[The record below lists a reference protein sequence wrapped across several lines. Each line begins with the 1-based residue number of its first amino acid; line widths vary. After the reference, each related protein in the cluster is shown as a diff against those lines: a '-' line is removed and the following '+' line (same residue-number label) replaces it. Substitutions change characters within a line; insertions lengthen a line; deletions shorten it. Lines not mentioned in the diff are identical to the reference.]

1 MEMKCEFCKTYYLI
15 KDNFLKKICP
25 CDEEER
31 MISLNEWYYR
41 FFKIELYENRTE
53 ERNSKNNL

>member
-1 MEMKCEFCKTYYLI
+1 MKCEFCQTYYLV

-31 MISLNEWYYR
+31 MIPLNEWYYR
-41 FFKIELYENRTE
+41 VFKVELD
-53 ERNSKNNL
+53 RNEFMRG